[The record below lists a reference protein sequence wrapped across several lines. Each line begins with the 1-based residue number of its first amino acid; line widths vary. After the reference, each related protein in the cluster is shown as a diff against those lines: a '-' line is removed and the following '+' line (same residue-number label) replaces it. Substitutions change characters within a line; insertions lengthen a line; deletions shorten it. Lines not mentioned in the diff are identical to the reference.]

1 MWVRKIQVHKVH
13 TTSKVSGELGAV
25 GFLWLAAYGAADSQT
40 EMITSEHLGH
50 SIGRAGTRKANP
62 VVVSLENLFAHP
74 VLFARRAHANIF
86 SV

>member
-1 MWVRKIQVHKVH
+1 MWVRNIQVHKVH

-50 SIGRAGTRKANP
+50 SIGRAGTRKANL
-62 VVVSLENLFAHP
+62 VVVCLENLFAHP
-74 VLFARRAHANIF
+74 MLLVQNAHADNP